1 MATMPSFTRFHDYE
15 TGFLF
20 LSLHYLLVISQKGNI
35 FYVYGAHIKF
45 DSSILNLALLGRL
58 VDRGLFIKVPSHGGE
73 RRRDIS
79 LR

>member
-1 MATMPSFTRFHDYE
+1 
-15 TGFLF
+15 
-20 LSLHYLLVISQKGNI
+20 LLVISQKGSI

-58 VDRGLFIKVPSHGGE
+58 VDRGLFIKVPSHGEE